1 MRISDWSS
9 DVCSS
14 DLPRAEGTGVVT
26 GDPDDAAERLVAG
39 ERAPEDAG
47 ETTLRPQTLDDFV
60 GQKTVR
66 RNLKVFIDAAR
77 GRGEA
82 LDHVLLFGPPGL
94 GKTTLAQARKSTR
107 RTPVTNAHL
116 VCRLLL

>member
-1 MRISDWSS
+1 MRISDWRS

-14 DLPRAEGTGVVT
+14 DL
-26 GDPDDAAERLVAG
+26 
-39 ERAPEDAG
+39 RAPEDAG

-94 GKTTLAQARKSTR
+94 GKTTLAQIVARDLGGKFRATSW
-107 RTPVTNAHL
+107 PNGSAS
-116 VCRLLL
+116 CRERVWK